1 MSAPPPSLR
10 DWFAA
15 LWALR
20 LGGPRALWTL
30 LRLWAGRSTRQRQ
43 AAAAL
48 HRERTRH
55 RRQPRQEPLRQLAP
69 LLFEVDAGWLT
80 PGPADG
86 PRLAVTVVHL
96 LGSGEIRYSPLS
108 GLRRLCAEQPELAR
122 CRHLVADTTHEAGAF
137 LGADEFSIRM
147 GHTLAPALADCPD
160 TLVFAGLSCRA
171 RTALELRTRPVS
183 EHDRPVEVLA
193 CAAPLR
199 CDYALPDTVRTL
211 AALAPHMNLMATV
224 MARPSPLNPL
234 LRSWLRRLFV
244 MNTGIVLGELAM
256 HTPQALAWF
265 GRYTEDEP
273 TIDICL
279 RALRELD
286 LLVRVSDAELRHMVA
301 GVAARAAEAEG
312 VRMTACWGEDDAWV
326 PPERCAARMGDA
338 VARQGVPEARYRIAS
353 LAASNHGIGRQR
365 DADYGALAELFME
378 VCARAA
384 AADLATGEG
393 SAHATGG

>member
-1 MSAPPPSLR
+1 MSPGLYKRASVDLYEGPYWRSVSAPPPSLR

-80 PGPADG
+80 PGP
-86 PRLAVTVVHL
+86 L
-96 LGSGEIRYSPLS
+96 
-108 GLRRLCAEQPELAR
+108 
-122 CRHLVADTTHEAGAF
+122 
-137 LGADEFSIRM
+137 
-147 GHTLAPALADCPD
+147 
-160 TLVFAGLSCRA
+160 
-171 RTALELRTRPVS
+171 TALELRTRHGS